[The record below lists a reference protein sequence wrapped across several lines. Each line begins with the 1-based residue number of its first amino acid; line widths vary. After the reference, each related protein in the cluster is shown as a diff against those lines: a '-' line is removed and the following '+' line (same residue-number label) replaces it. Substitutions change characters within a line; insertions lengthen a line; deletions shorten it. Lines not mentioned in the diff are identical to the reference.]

1 MCSTRVSGADRSQ
14 ADHMNNTEQSLL
26 SINNLSLA
34 FDTYQGRAWV
44 LDNVSLFV
52 RPGEV
57 LGLVGETGCGKSV
70 CAKTIL
76 RLLPEPPARILAGSI
91 SFHGED
97 LLKISKKRLRRIRG
111 QNISMIFQE
120 PMSSLN
126 PVFTVGNQMTE
137 VVRLHQGVKAR
148 AARDICLDM
157 LARVGLPDP
166 GDALAKYPHELSGGM
181 RQRVMIAMELS
192 CRPEL
197 LLADE
202 PTTALDVTVQGQVL
216 DILADLTAQQNV
228 AVIFITHDMGVVA
241 RLCQRVAVMYA
252 GQMVETAPVKALFAK
267 PGHPYTKGLIDSVTA
282 LEEDLEELPQIPGA
296 VPNLITPPPGC
307 RFHPR
312 CAYRMPV
319 CEETFPGPIQVGTD
333 HTVYC
338 HWFNK
343 NSTPEGINHGVPGHS
358 R

>member
-1 MCSTRVSGADRSQ
+1 MPDDDMTNLESP
-14 ADHMNNTEQSLL
+14 LL
-26 SINNLSLA
+26 TIDNLSLA

-44 LDNVSLFV
+44 LDHVSLFV

-70 CAKTIL
+70 CAKSIL
-76 RLLPEPPARILAGSI
+76 RLLPEPPARVLGGKII
-91 SFHGED
+91 FHGED
-97 LLKISKKRLRRIRG
+97 LLALPLKRLRRIRG
-111 QNISMIFQE
+111 RGISMIFQE

-137 VVRLHQGVKAR
+137 IVRLHQGVKAQ
-148 AARDICLDM
+148 AARDVCIDM

-181 RQRVMIAMELS
+181 RQRVMIAMDLS

-216 DILADLTAQQNV
+216 DILADLTAQQNT

-241 RLCQRVAVMYA
+241 RLCRRVAVMYA
-252 GQMVETAPVKALFAK
+252 GQLVETAPVKALFAA

-282 LEEDLEELPQIPGA
+282 LEEDRQELPHIPGA

-312 CAYRMPV
+312 CHLRLEACAR
-319 CEETFPGPIQVGTD
+319 TFPQPTHVGTD
-333 HTVYC
+333 HIVYC
-338 HWFNK
+338 HWFEQQVK
-343 NSTPEGINHGVPGHS
+343 TEGAPS
-358 R
+358 

>member
-1 MCSTRVSGADRSQ
+1 
-14 ADHMNNTEQSLL
+14 
-26 SINNLSLA
+26 
-34 FDTYQGRAWV
+34 
-44 LDNVSLFV
+44 
-52 RPGEV
+52 
-57 LGLVGETGCGKSV
+57 
-70 CAKTIL
+70 
-76 RLLPEPPARILAGSI
+76 
-91 SFHGED
+91 
-97 LLKISKKRLRRIRG
+97 
-111 QNISMIFQE
+111 
-120 PMSSLN
+120 MSSLN

-241 RLCQRVAVMYA
+241 RLCQRVAVMYGRTNGGNRA
-252 GQMVETAPVKALFAK
+252 G
-267 PGHPYTKGLIDSVTA
+267 YGLVRQTRAS
-282 LEEDLEELPQIPGA
+282 LQ
-296 VPNLITPPPGC
+296 
-307 RFHPR
+307 PR
-312 CAYRMPV
+312 A
-319 CEETFPGPIQVGTD
+319 
-333 HTVYC
+333 
-338 HWFNK
+338 
-343 NSTPEGINHGVPGHS
+343 
-358 R
+358 

>member
-1 MCSTRVSGADRSQ
+1 MS
-14 ADHMNNTEQSLL
+14 NNGQPLL

-34 FDTYQGRAWV
+34 FDTYQGRARV

-76 RLLPEPPARILAGSI
+76 RLLPEPPARVLGGSI
-91 SFHGED
+91 YFHDED
-97 LLKISKKRLRRIRG
+97 ILKLPLKRLRRIRG
-111 QNISMIFQE
+111 KSISMIFQE

-126 PVFTVGNQMTE
+126 PVFTVGSQMME
-137 VVRLHQGVKAR
+137 VVRLHQGVDAR
-148 AARDICLDM
+148 SAREACLEM
-157 LARVGLPDP
+157 LGRVGLPDP
-166 GDALAKYPHELSGGM
+166 AGALGRYPHELSGGM

-216 DILADLTAQQNV
+216 DILADLTGQQNA

-252 GQMVETAPVKALFAK
+252 GQLVEIAPVRALFAN
-267 PGHPYTKGLIDSVTA
+267 PGHPYTRGLIDAVTA
-282 LEEDLEELPQIPGA
+282 LEEDREELPSIPGA
-296 VPNLITPPPGC
+296 VPNLIQPPAGC

-312 CAYRMPV
+312 CAHRMRICEKRFPDPV
-319 CEETFPGPIQVGTD
+319 KAGTD

-338 HWFNK
+338 HWFEK
-343 NSTPEGINHGVPGHS
+343 NIQAGVGFNEV
-358 R
+358 

>member
-1 MCSTRVSGADRSQ
+1 
-14 ADHMNNTEQSLL
+14 
-26 SINNLSLA
+26 
-34 FDTYQGRAWV
+34 
-44 LDNVSLFV
+44 
-52 RPGEV
+52 
-57 LGLVGETGCGKSV
+57 
-70 CAKTIL
+70 
-76 RLLPEPPARILAGSI
+76 
-91 SFHGED
+91 
-97 LLKISKKRLRRIRG
+97 
-111 QNISMIFQE
+111 MIFQE

-137 VVRLHQGVKAR
+137 VIRLHQGVKAQ

-166 GDALAKYPHELSGGM
+166 ADALARFPHELSGGM

-216 DILADLTAQQNV
+216 DILADLTAQQNA

-241 RLCQRVAVMYA
+241 RLCRRVAVMYA
-252 GQMVETAPVKALFAK
+252 GQLVETAPVRALFAR
-267 PGHPYTKGLIDSVTA
+267 PGHPYTRGLIEAVTA
-282 LEEDLEELPQIPGA
+282 LEEDLEELPHIPGA
-296 VPNLITPPPGC
+296 VPNLISPPSGC

-312 CAYRMPV
+312 CARRMPV
-319 CEETFPGPIQVGTD
+319 CEQRFPDPTPAGTD

-338 HWFNK
+338 HWFEQNRDQ
-343 NSTPEGINHGVPGHS
+343 EGQPP
-358 R
+358 

>member
-1 MCSTRVSGADRSQ
+1 MT
-14 ADHMNNTEQSLL
+14 NPEQTLL
-26 SINNLSLA
+26 AINNLSLA

-44 LDNVSLFV
+44 LDKVSLSV

-76 RLLPEPPARILAGSI
+76 RLLPEPPARILNGSI
-91 SFHGED
+91 FFHGED
-97 LLKISKKRLRRIRG
+97 LLKISPKRLRRIRG
-111 QNISMIFQE
+111 RSISMIFQE

-126 PVFTVGNQMTE
+126 PVFTVGNQMIE
-137 VVRLHQGVKAR
+137 VVRLHQGVKAP

-157 LARVGLPDP
+157 LAQVGLPDP
-166 GDALAKYPHELSGGM
+166 GDALAKFPHELSGGM
-181 RQRVMIAMELS
+181 RQRVMIAMELA
-192 CRPEL
+192 CCPEL

-216 DILADLTAQQNV
+216 DILADLTARKNV

-241 RLCQRVAVMYA
+241 RLCRRVAVMYA
-252 GQMVETAPVKALFAK
+252 GQLVETAPVKALFAR
-267 PGHPYTKGLIDSVTA
+267 PGHPYTRGLIEAVTA
-282 LEEDLEELPQIPGA
+282 LEEDVEELPHIPGA
-296 VPNLITPPPGC
+296 VPNLISPPTGC

-312 CAYRMPV
+312 CAWRLPV
-319 CEETFPGPIQVGTD
+319 CEQTFPGPTQAGAD

-338 HWFNK
+338 HWFGQNF
-343 NSTPEGINHGVPGHS
+343 NPGGYS
-358 R
+358 W